1 MKKETK
7 KINENKKYRIDPESI
22 KRTTKA
28 IEDLFWLNLSKW
40 VKKI

>member
-7 KINENKKYRIDPESI
+7 KIISKKVRIDPESI

-28 IEDLFWLNLSKW
+28 IEALFWLNFSKW
-40 VKKI
+40 TKKI

>member
-7 KINENKKYRIDPESI
+7 KVNNTKNRIDPESI

-28 IEDLFWLNLSKW
+28 IEDLF
-40 VKKI
+40 